1 LNYRFLIA
9 DDALATFE
17 KCSRREITLLLDH
30 CRRLGMF
37 PEDYDRKRSVCGFD
51 YYSKRI
57 GRWSF
62 TYQIDSPVKKILVV
76 AIEKLPTR

>member
-1 LNYRFLIA
+1 
-9 DDALATFE
+9 
-17 KCSRREITLLLDH
+17 
-30 CRRLGMF
+30 MF
-37 PEDYDRKRSVCGFD
+37 PDDFDLTWSIQGFD

-62 TYQIDSPVKKILVV
+62 TYQIDGPVKKILVV